1 MKKFTIVFL
10 LLIPLVGISQNITL
24 SRDLEIAYQLGLK
37 EQLPLS
43 TTAMSPWILQ
53 VPDSIVKTQ
62 GSWLKRKLFSE
73 HLVGL
78 NEDGV
83 RLTVDP
89 LVDFQAGYERGAKK
103 KTYTNT
109 RGFIIK
115 GKIGE
120 QLSFETTFQENQASL
135 PSYLDKFAHQYHIIP
150 GSGRLHG
157 YYGGTVFDY
166 SMSTGYV
173 DYTPN
178 KHFNFQLGNGK
189 NFIGEGYRSLFLSDE
204 SFAYP
209 YLRITTSFWHIK
221 YTNLYTQ
228 FQDISKY
235 QVDTNYFRK
244 KYSTIHILSWDI
256 TKNFNFTFFEAV
268 VWSGKDSLTRRGYD
282 VSYLNPVIFYRP
294 VEFGLGSPDNEL
306 MGFMGSY
313 RLNRTTI
320 YGQIMLDE
328 FRLSDILKGNGM
340 WANKQAFQIGVKSLE
355 PFNITGLFVQAE
367 YNKARPY
374 TYSHFNILSNW
385 GNYNQPLADPLGA
398 NFKEGVVHIR
408 YQKDRWIGD
417 LTVISA
423 LYGLDMNNK
432 NYGKDIFKSND
443 SYVQYYNNTT
453 GQGLRTTLFY
463 SNMELR
469 YVINPKMHLEAVVGA
484 IYREEKNNQW
494 TQNDQEVTFGLRTSI
509 FNRYGAF

>member
-1 MKKFTIVFL
+1 MKKITLLLTFL
-10 LLIPLVGISQNITL
+10 LPSILFAQNIPL
-24 SRDLEIAYQLGLK
+24 SRDLEVAYQLELK

-53 VPDSIVKTQ
+53 VPDSITKMP

-73 HLVGL
+73 HLIGI
-78 NEDGV
+78 NEDDV
-83 RLTVDP
+83 RLTIDP
-89 LVDFQAGYERGAKK
+89 LVDFKGGYERVAKK
-103 KTYTNT
+103 RTYTNT
-109 RGFIIK
+109 RGFIIR

-120 QLSFETTFQENQASL
+120 QISFETTFQENQASL
-135 PSYLDKFAHQYHIIP
+135 PSYLDQFAHRYHIIP

-157 YYGGTVFDY
+157 YYGGTEFDY
-166 SMSTGYV
+166 SMSTGYL

-235 QVDTNYFRK
+235 QTDTNYFRK
-244 KYSTIHILSWDI
+244 KYSTMHLLSWDV

-268 VWSGKDSLTRRGYD
+268 VWSGKDSLTRRGYE
-282 VSYLNPVIFYRP
+282 VGYLNPIIFYRP

-320 YGQIMLDE
+320 YGQAMLDE
-328 FRLSDILKGNGM
+328 FRLKDVLKGNGM
-340 WANKQAFQIGVKSLE
+340 WANKQAFQLGVKSLE
-355 PFNITGLFVQAE
+355 PFKIRGLFAQAE
-367 YNKARPY
+367 YNQARPY
-374 TYSHFNILSNW
+374 TYSHYDRMSNW
-385 GNYNQPLADPLGA
+385 GNYNQPLAHPLGA
-398 NFKEGVVHIR
+398 NFREGLVHLR
-408 YQKDRWIGD
+408 YQQGRWIGD
-417 LTVISA
+417 VTVISA
-423 LYGLDMNNK
+423 LYGLDQDNK
-432 NYGKDIFKSND
+432 NYGKDIFKSNN

-463 SNMELR
+463 SEMECR
-469 YVINPKMHLEAVVGA
+469 YVINPAMHLEAVVGLR
-484 IYREEKNNQW
+484 YRKEKNDQW
-494 TQNDQEVTFGLRTSI
+494 TQNDQEFTFALRTSI